1 MDSSLSLFFTTEE
14 IVRRLSKKECTGG
27 LHIFTANNAANL
39 FFRGGVI
46 VAANKGLMEGEELL
60 KQVLEWKEPRFVWQ
74 NGMEPGPNLKAFEID
89 FDTFLARLKMA
100 PKLEIAGKTL
110 STEPPKGATDKI
122 PPIHISI
129 PTRAAS
135 TGRVALEVP
144 DTALEPELAATGP
157 VAIAK
162 TSFTIPPP
170 AEPELAATGP
180 MTAARP
186 TFAVPSEPR
195 PPLEVTRE
203 EPAPSLTATKNM
215 NAAPKVRLSYEESLL
230 RKHQLALVA
239 VDADGPR
246 RMRLVR
252 LTNLV
257 GRNPACDFTV
267 DHASVS
273 RQHCVLEITDRGLHV
288 KDLSTT
294 NGTKVNGIPMDEGYI
309 NLGDK
314 LTIGHLTF
322 LVEKDEQEEAIAA

>member
-1 MDSSLSLFFTTEE
+1 MDSSLSLLFTTEE
-14 IVRRLSKKECTGG
+14 IVRRLCKKESTGG
-27 LHIFTANNAANL
+27 LHIFTAKEAANI
-39 FFRGGVI
+39 FFLNGLI
-46 VAANKGLMEGEELL
+46 VAANKGLMEGEEVL
-60 KQVLEWKEPRFVWQ
+60 KQALEWKDARFIWQ
-74 NGMEPGPNLKAFEID
+74 PGLPPSANLKAVEID
-89 FDTFLARLKMA
+89 FDSFLARLKMA

-110 STEPPKGATDKI
+110 SPEPPKSGTDKI

-135 TGRVALEVP
+135 TGRVALEP
-144 DTALEPELAATGP
+144 ADLAATGVLAHAHTATAVLEP
-157 VAIAK
+157 VAV
-162 TSFTIPPP
+162 TPPVV
-170 AEPELAATGP
+170 
-180 MTAARP
+180 
-186 TFAVPSEPR
+186 VPL
-195 PPLEVTRE
+195 PPVEVTRDDAASA
-203 EPAPSLTATKNM
+203 APSLTATKNM

-230 RKHQLALVA
+230 RKHQLALVSLGEA
-239 VDADGPR
+239 GPR

-294 NGTKVNGIPMDEGYI
+294 NGTKVNGISLDEGYI
-309 NLGDK
+309 SVGDK

-322 LVEKDEQEEAIAA
+322 VVEKDEQEEAVAA